1 MTNWLTGCVSQVPN
15 DTSVTFTY
23 LAGEKCQDVKNDV
36 TYICPYSGPS
46 RGILTITNYRLHFR
60 SQPATEKDPI
70 VVVDVPLGVVSRVEK
85 VGGASSRGEN
95 SYGIDIF
102 CKDMR
107 NLRFAHKQENH
118 SRRTV
123 FEKLHMYAFPS
134 AYNEKLFAFSYT
146 ETFAED
152 GWCVYEPVAELR
164 RMVGQFSRNNFL
176 IWDIDRNSYIS
187 TGR

>member
-1 MTNWLTGCVSQVPN
+1 MFVQIAN
-15 DTSVTFTY
+15 DTSFSY
-23 LAGEKCQDVKNDV
+23 LSGEKCQDVKNDV
-36 TYICPYSGPS
+36 SYICPYSGPI

-60 SQPATEKDPI
+60 SQPSNEKDPI

-85 VGGASSRGEN
+85 VGGATSRGEN

-123 FEKLHMYAFPS
+123 FEKLQTFAFPLS
-134 AYNEKLFAFSYT
+134 YNERLFAFSYA
-146 ETFAED
+146 ENFAED
-152 GWCVYEPVAELR
+152 GWTVYEPVAELR
-164 RMVGQFSRNNFL
+164 RMVCF
-176 IWDIDRNSYIS
+176 
-187 TGR
+187 